1 MWEVKFSTLPQK
13 RNFKFTGTGSKVT
26 SRDTRKLDTPFPV
39 PKTRKPANTCKH
51 TIQLDESVRFLGLK
65 CPTLPMPMVCDAH
78 SPNPANINSRVCIMS
93 RLACSITP
101 QAGSPPAP
109 FNATLSML
117 GSRILAT

>member
-1 MWEVKFSTLPQK
+1 MWEVKFYAASPKEELQVY
-13 RNFKFTGTGSKVT
+13 RCRFKVT
-26 SRDTRKLDTPFPV
+26 SRGTNKTRYTFPG
-39 PKTRKPANTCKH
+39 KTRKPANTCKH

-65 CPTLPMPMVCDAH
+65 CPTLPMVCDAH

-101 QAGSPPAP
+101 QAGSPPVP
-109 FNATLSML
+109 LNATLSML

>member
-1 MWEVKFSTLPQK
+1 MWEVKFYAASPKEELQVY
-13 RNFKFTGTGSKVT
+13 RSGSKSQAGAQT
-26 SRDTRKLDTPFPV
+26 KLDTPFPV

-51 TIQLDESVRFLGLK
+51 TIQLDEAVRFLGLK
-65 CPTLPMPMVCDAH
+65 CPTLPMVCDAH

-93 RLACSITP
+93 RLTCSITP

>member
-1 MWEVKFSTLPQK
+1 MWEVKFYYSTLCSPKEELQVY
-13 RNFKFTGTGSKVT
+13 RYRFKSHKPGHKQSSIHL
-26 SRDTRKLDTPFPV
+26 SRS
-39 PKTRKPANTCKH
+39 RKPENTCKH

-65 CPTLPMPMVCDAH
+65 CPTLPMVCDAH